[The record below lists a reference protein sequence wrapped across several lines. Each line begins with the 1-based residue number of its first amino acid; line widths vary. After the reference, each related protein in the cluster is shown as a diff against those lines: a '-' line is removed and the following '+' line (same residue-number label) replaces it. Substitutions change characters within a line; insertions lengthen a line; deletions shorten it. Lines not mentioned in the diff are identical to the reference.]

1 MRSFKGYF
9 SLLVLATLVF
19 SCAKE
24 PHDIGTGVI
33 PPNSKLEFAYDTVI
47 YVEAYSFIEDS
58 VRTDE
63 TSLNVLGSYWDPTFG
78 ITTASFYTQLR
89 LSSTGHSYGTS
100 PVVDSAF
107 ITLSYSGSY
116 ADTIANL
123 TLKIHELNDT
133 IGYSTE
139 YYSNSNL
146 AFDAAALYSAQT
158 LIKPSDSILIDTTK
172 VSPRLQIRIDQTA
185 ASFIQ
190 KLLTANETVM
200 GSNVEFT
207 KYIKGLYFTVENAS
221 APDQG
226 ILAYVNLEAAI
237 SGLTLHYHNTTDTLS
252 FQYVFGSSAARFN
265 NYNHFGY
272 QHADPIFKQQVL
284 QKDTSLGKDFI
295 YVQATAGVKTFL
307 RFPDLSKLKYNGKA
321 AAINEARL
329 VFYDT
334 ENNQDYKAPGSLL
347 LIKETSSGDIG
358 FLPDQY
364 INETYYG
371 GYRDSTNYN
380 YSFRVTRYI
389 QSLVLNNEPISN
401 RLLLQAPSSAVRG
414 HRMIIGGSQPS
425 NPNFSAKGIKLQVLF
440 TKF

>member
-47 YVEAYSFIEDS
+47 NVEAYSFIEDS

-89 LSSTGHSYGTS
+89 LSSTGHRFGTN
-100 PVVDSAF
+100 PIVDSAF
-107 ITLSYSGSY
+107 IALAYSGSY
-116 ADTIANL
+116 ADTLENL
-123 TLKIHELNDT
+123 TLKIHELTDT

-139 YYSNSNL
+139 YYSNSTL
-146 AFDAAALYSAQT
+146 AFDPTPLYSAQT
-158 LIKPSDSILIDTTK
+158 LFKPSDSVLIDTTM

-190 KLLTANETVM
+190 RLLNANETVM

-207 KYIKGLYFTVENAS
+207 KYVKGLYFTVENAS

-226 ILAYVNLEAAI
+226 ILAYINLESAI
-237 SGLTLHYHNTTDTLS
+237 SGLTLHYHNSTDTAL

-272 QHADPIFKQQVL
+272 QHADPTFKQQVVD
-284 QKDTSLGKDFI
+284 KDTTLGKEQV
-295 YVQATAGVKTFL
+295 YVQAMAGVRTKL
-307 RFPDLSKLKYNGKA
+307 RFPDLSNLKHNGKA

-329 VFYDT
+329 IFYDT
-334 ENNQDYKAPGSLL
+334 ENNQKYKAPGSLL
-347 LIKETSSGDIG
+347 LIKESKNGDIG

-364 INETYYG
+364 INETYFG

-389 QSLVLNNEPISN
+389 QSLILNDTLSTEIF
-401 RLLLQAPSSAVRG
+401 LQAPSSAVRG
-414 HRMIIGGSQPS
+414 HRMIIGGSKPTS
-425 NPNFSAKGIKLQVLF
+425 PANSSKGIKLQVLF